1 MSGRELVILLIG
13 FAAVAIVLHG
23 LYIALKARRGQ
34 IKLAIDRNIP
44 QDVNLDELEMSE
56 LPGGGAR
63 VVERSLDLVNLQNS
77 ALEAASIR
85 ADAIGL
91 GATSAN
97 HTDEDQSSIPVLMDA
112 VELAE
117 HEDDLL
123 AEDNIE
129 EGFLD
134 NDEVDE
140 SDTDADSILF
150 DYGEQS
156 LSATPQVLNTDAY
169 NSLQSIAPNYDDEE
183 GLGESTEGFT
193 EDSVEK
199 DIFNKDIINTTN
211 IHEEKFH
218 EESLNEENRIEN
230 SADEFDDSGSRFG
243 DQSSNT
249 QSKRENLEGDG
260 NQSQKPGQHY
270 EELDGSSKDIDEEL
284 NEEFIDERRE
294 EPALGSVSDIEDD
307 LDDFSMTAG
316 ERIGFE
322 NTSSPVPKADL
333 VSANDEMVLPVAES
347 LSTTVTT
354 EGETNSEQPSDAFQE
369 DEFQDI
375 DEQQASLF
383 DEYQEDDEEP
393 PSQSGIGSLRQSL
406 FSAFSR
412 KPKAKEA
419 KPIAVDV
426 EQVVREDTL
435 SESSGEELTDGSL
448 DQSESH
454 IHPSE
459 VIVLNVMARDGYH
472 FAGDD
477 LLQVLITSG
486 LKFGE
491 MNIFHHRQGNEI
503 KGAVIFSV
511 ANILNPGTFD
521 LNSMEEFSTLGVSL
535 FLALPTAINN
545 LEALEQMLRVAQ
557 QIRGALDGELR
568 DDNRNIMTAQTTE
581 HYRQRVR
588 DFELRQLKAASNRS

>member
-13 FAAVAIVLHG
+13 FAAVAAVLRG

-63 VVERSLDLVNLQNS
+63 VVERSFDLVNLQNN

-140 SDTDADSILF
+140 SNTDADSILF

-199 DIFNKDIINTTN
+199 DIFNKGIINTTN

-218 EESLNEENRIEN
+218 EESLSEENRIEN
-230 SADEFDDSGSRFG
+230 SADEFDDSSSRFG
-243 DQSSNT
+243 DQASNT

-260 NQSQKPGQHY
+260 YQSQKPGLHY

-284 NEEFIDERRE
+284 NEEFVDERRE

-322 NTSSPVPKADL
+322 NTSSPAPKANI
-333 VSANDEMVLPVAES
+333 VSDNDEMVLPVAGS
-347 LSTTVTT
+347 LPTTVTT

-412 KPKAKEA
+412 KPKTKEA
-419 KPIAVDV
+419 TPIAVDV

-448 DQSESH
+448 DQNESH
-454 IHPSE
+454 IHLSE

-503 KGAVIFSV
+503 KGPVIFSV

>member
-13 FAAVAIVLHG
+13 FAAVAAVLRG

-44 QDVNLDELEMSE
+44 QDVDLDELEMSE

-63 VVERSLDLVNLQNS
+63 VVERSFDLVNLQNNT
-77 ALEAASIR
+77 LEAASTR

-91 GATSAN
+91 GTTSAN

-140 SDTDADSILF
+140 SNTDADSILF

-199 DIFNKDIINTTN
+199 DIFNKGIINTTN

-218 EESLNEENRIEN
+218 EESLSEENRIEN
-230 SADEFDDSGSRFG
+230 SADEFDDSSSRFG
-243 DQSSNT
+243 DQASNT

-260 NQSQKPGQHY
+260 YQSQKPGLHY

-284 NEEFIDERRE
+284 NEEFVDERRE

-322 NTSSPVPKADL
+322 NTSSPAPKANI
-333 VSANDEMVLPVAES
+333 VSDNDEMVLPVAGS
-347 LSTTVTT
+347 LPTTVTT

-393 PSQSGIGSLRQSL
+393 PSQSVIGSLRQSL

-412 KPKAKEA
+412 KPKTKEA
-419 KPIAVDV
+419 TPIAVDV

-448 DQSESH
+448 DQNESH
-454 IHPSE
+454 IHLSE

-503 KGAVIFSV
+503 KGPVIFSV

>member
-13 FAAVAIVLHG
+13 FAAVAAVLHG

-230 SADEFDDSGSRFG
+230 SADEFDDSSSRFG

-260 NQSQKPGQHY
+260 NQSQKPGLHY

-284 NEEFIDERRE
+284 NEGFVDERRE

-322 NTSSPVPKADL
+322 NTSSPAPKANI
-333 VSANDEMVLPVAES
+333 VSDNDEMVLPVAGS

-393 PSQSGIGSLRQSL
+393 PGQSGIGSLRQSL

-412 KPKAKEA
+412 KPKTKEA
-419 KPIAVDV
+419 TPIAVDV

-448 DQSESH
+448 EQNESH
-454 IHPSE
+454 IYLSE
-459 VIVLNVMARDGYH
+459 VLVLNVMARDGYH

-503 KGAVIFSV
+503 KGPVIFSV

-568 DDNRNIMTAQTTE
+568 DDSRNIMTAQTTE

>member
-63 VVERSLDLVNLQNS
+63 VVERSLGLVNLQNS

-91 GATSAN
+91 GGTSVN

-117 HEDDLL
+117 QEDDLL
-123 AEDNIE
+123 TEDNFE
-129 EGFLD
+129 EGCLD

-140 SDTDADSILF
+140 SDTDVDSILF

-156 LSATPQVLNTDAY
+156 SSATPQILSTDAY

-183 GLGESTEGFT
+183 GLSESTEGAT
-193 EDSVEK
+193 EDSLEK
-199 DIFNKDIINTTN
+199 DIFNKDVINTTD
-211 IHEEKFH
+211 IYEEKVH
-218 EESLNEENRIEN
+218 EESLNEGNRIEN
-230 SADEFDDSGSRFG
+230 SADEFDDSGSRFA
-243 DQSSNT
+243 DESAIA
-249 QSKRENLEGDG
+249 QSKRENLEGDA
-260 NQSQKPGQHY
+260 NQSQEPADHY
-270 EELDGSSKDIDEEL
+270 EDLDDLSKD
-284 NEEFIDERRE
+284 IDERRE
-294 EPALGSVSDIEDD
+294 EPPLGSVSDFEDG
-307 LDDFSMTAG
+307 LEDFSMTAG

-322 NTSSPVPKADL
+322 DTSSPTSKPNII
-333 VSANDEMVLPVAES
+333 STNDEMVLPEAEP
-347 LSTTVTT
+347 LSTPVTT
-354 EGETNSEQPSDAFQE
+354 EGETNSEQLSEGFRE

-375 DEQQASLF
+375 DKQQVNLF
-383 DEYQEDDEEP
+383 DEYQEGYEEP
-393 PSQSGIGSLRQSL
+393 PSQSGIRTLRQSL

-412 KPKAKEA
+412 KPKTKEA
-419 KPIAVDV
+419 KPIAADV

-435 SESSGEELTDGSL
+435 SESSSEEPADGSL
-448 DQSESH
+448 DQNESH
-454 IHPSE
+454 ISPSE
-459 VIVLNVMARDGYH
+459 VIVLNIMARDGCH

>member
-183 GLGESTEGFT
+183 GLSESTEGAT
-193 EDSVEK
+193 EDSLEK
-199 DIFNKDIINTTN
+199 DIFNKDVINTTD
-211 IHEEKFH
+211 IYEEKVH
-218 EESLNEENRIEN
+218 EESLNEGNRIEN
-230 SADEFDDSGSRFG
+230 SADEFDDSGSRFA
-243 DQSSNT
+243 DESAIA
-249 QSKRENLEGDG
+249 QSKRENLEGDA
-260 NQSQKPGQHY
+260 NQSQEPADHY
-270 EELDGSSKDIDEEL
+270 EDLDDLSKD
-284 NEEFIDERRE
+284 IDERRE
-294 EPALGSVSDIEDD
+294 EPPLGSVSDFEDG
-307 LDDFSMTAG
+307 LEDFSMTAG

-322 NTSSPVPKADL
+322 DTSSPTSKPNII
-333 VSANDEMVLPVAES
+333 STNDEMVLPEAEP
-347 LSTTVTT
+347 LSTPVTT
-354 EGETNSEQPSDAFQE
+354 EGETNSEQLSEGFRE

-375 DEQQASLF
+375 DKQQVNLF
-383 DEYQEDDEEP
+383 DEYQEGYEEP
-393 PSQSGIGSLRQSL
+393 PSQSGIRTLRQSL

-412 KPKAKEA
+412 KPKTKEA
-419 KPIAVDV
+419 KPIGADV

-435 SESSGEELTDGSL
+435 SESSSEEPADGSL
-448 DQSESH
+448 DQNESH
-454 IHPSE
+454 ISPSE
-459 VIVLNVMARDGYH
+459 VIVLNIMARDGCH

-503 KGAVIFSV
+503 KGPVIFSV

-588 DFELRQLKAASNRS
+588 DFELRHLKAASNRS